1 MVVLKWQL
9 DKYSSDFINILL
21 ILVLLIKINAEIEYN
36 DIGKLML
43 TITIEDNIKTIE
55 HLALMVPGWGDSSI
69 FLDS

>member
-1 MVVLKWQL
+1 MIVLKWQL

-21 ILVLLIKINAEIEYN
+21 ILVLLIKINAEIKYN

-43 TITIEDNIKTIE
+43 TKTIEDNLKTIE
-55 HLALMVPGWGDSSI
+55 HLALMVPGCGDSI